1 MRHYPLIPSLGGDF
15 EEPNAPLTALAAPGS
30 GYNKSVNGTALW
42 TNAMN
47 KMLLSILKVLGRHE
61 KSVIG
66 SREIA
71 RQLKHQGV
79 SLSERTVRYHM
90 KLLDERGFTEV
101 FAKEG
106 RKITEKGKQELQKA
120 LVSEKVGF
128 VVSRIDTL
136 SYLTDFDLETMKG
149 SVILNVSHIPERH
162 FREAIKKMKPVFYS
176 PYTMSDRV
184 AVVRGGQQFGEAL
197 VPEGVIALG
206 TICSVTINGIFL
218 KSGIPVLSRFGGVL
232 EVEGKA
238 PKRFVSLISYEGSSL
253 DPLEI
258 FIRSGMTDVAG
269 AVSMGEGK
277 VLASFRE
284 IPVVSLDKALGVVRE
299 LEARGIRGII
309 KIGEP
314 NNALFEIPVGMD
326 RAGVA
331 ITGGL
336 NPLAILEE
344 MDIQCQSKA
353 MSTLYEYSRLLPFKS
368 LL

>member
-1 MRHYPLIPSLGGDF
+1 M
-15 EEPNAPLTALAAPGS
+15 EERIRVIINT
-30 GYNKSVNGTALW
+30 
-42 TNAMN
+42 MN
-47 KMLLSILKVLGRHE
+47 KVLMAILKVIGRNE
-61 KSVIG
+61 ESVIG

-71 RQLKHQGV
+71 RQLKRQGI

-101 FAKEG
+101 FGREG

-128 VVSRIDTL
+128 VISRIDAL
-136 SYLTDFDLETMKG
+136 SYLTDFDLETMRG
-149 SVILNVSHIPERH
+149 RVILNVSYIPEQC
-162 FREAIKKMKPVFYS
+162 FEEALKKMRPVFYS

-184 AVVRGGQQFGEAL
+184 AVAKGGQMLGDAF
-197 VPEGVIALG
+197 VPEGVVALG
-206 TICSVTINGIFL
+206 TVCSVTINGIFL

-232 EVEGKA
+232 EIEGKK
-238 PKRFVSLISYEGSSL
+238 PKRFLSLISYEGSSL

-269 AVSMGEGK
+269 AVGLGEGK

-284 IPVVSLDKALGVVRE
+284 IPMVSMEKALKVARE
-299 LEARGIRGII
+299 LEARGIGGII

-326 RAGVA
+326 RAGMT

-336 NPLAILEE
+336 NPLAVLEE
-344 MDIQCQSKA
+344 SDIQARSKA
-353 MSTLYEYSRLLPFKS
+353 MSTLYEYSELLPLKS

>member
-1 MRHYPLIPSLGGDF
+1 
-15 EEPNAPLTALAAPGS
+15 
-30 GYNKSVNGTALW
+30 
-42 TNAMN
+42 MN
-47 KMLLSILKVLGRHE
+47 KMLLAILKVIGRHE
-61 KSVIG
+61 ESVIG

-71 RQLKHQGV
+71 RQLKRQGV

-101 FAKEG
+101 FGKEG

-128 VVSRIDTL
+128 VISRIDTL
-136 SYLTDFDLETMKG
+136 SYLTDFDLEKMEGK
-149 SVILNVSHIPERH
+149 VILNVSYIPEGR
-162 FREAIKKMKPVFYS
+162 FQDALRKMKPVFYS

-184 AVVRGGQQFGEAL
+184 AVAKGGQTLGEAF
-197 VPEGVIALG
+197 VPEGSIALG

-218 KSGIPVLSRFGGVL
+218 KCGIPVLSRFGGVL
-232 EVEGKA
+232 EVEDGV
-238 PKRFVSLISYEGSSL
+238 PRRFVSLISYEGSSL

-258 FIRSGMTDVAG
+258 FIRSGMTDVDG

-284 IPVVSLDKALGVVRE
+284 IPMVSLDKALRVVRE
-299 LEARGIRGII
+299 LEARGIRGVI

-344 MDIQCQSKA
+344 MDIQVQSKA
-353 MSTLYEYSRLLPFKS
+353 MSTLYEYSRLLPLKS